1 MIKKIIIIS
10 GEPKSINSEIIYKC
24 WKKLSS
30 TIKKKIYVISNY
42 RLLNDE
48 FKSLNYKIRLKKVDD
63 IKEKESDDVL
73 KVLNVDLNYK
83 KLSLIK
89 KKDITKYINNSLTL
103 AHNLALKKN
112 ILGIINC
119 PINKKHLKK
128 FTGATEFFAK
138 KCLVKNNSEVML
150 IKANKLAVTPIT
162 THIDIKNVSKTIN
175 KSLIINKIRT
185 INKWYKSFLGKKPK
199 LVILGLNP
207 HNAEFRKDSEEM
219 KFIIPAVKKL
229 KKLNFNLSGPI
240 PADTLFIKDFKKYD
254 VVIGMFHDQVIT
266 PLKTL
271 FKFEAINITL
281 GLKYLRLSPDHGIAK
296 NIIGKNKA
304 DPKSLINCVNFI
316 NKYGR

>member
-1 MIKKIIIIS
+1 MKKIIIIS

-30 TIKKKIYVISNY
+30 KIKKKIYVISNY
-42 RLLNDE
+42 RLLNDQ
-48 FKSLNYKIRLKKVDD
+48 FKSLNYKVRLKKVDD
-63 IKEKESDDVL
+63 IQEKESDDVL

-89 KKDITKYINNSLTL
+89 KRDITKYINNSLTL

-185 INKWYKSFLGKKPK
+185 INKWYKSFLGIKPK
-199 LVILGLNP
+199 LAILGLNP

-229 KKLNFNLSGPI
+229 KKLSFNLSGPI

>member
-63 IKEKESDDVL
+63 IQEKESDDVL

-240 PADTLFIKDFKKYD
+240 PADTLFIKD
-254 VVIGMFHDQVIT
+254 
-266 PLKTL
+266 LKNMTL
-271 FKFEAINITL
+271 
-281 GLKYLRLSPDHGIAK
+281 
-296 NIIGKNKA
+296 
-304 DPKSLINCVNFI
+304 
-316 NKYGR
+316 